1 MVYGIYNEL
10 VTGAY
15 KPTQNWG
22 GHIVPEL
29 VVLCL
34 CFLDLCL
41 FDWVMLFLIGLEK
54 SSNVRH
60 FGLSVSNHQKKHAHT
75 LWWG

>member
-34 CFLDLCL
+34 CFSWLVFIWLSNAV
-41 FDWVMLFLIGLEK
+41 FNRIGEEQQ
-54 SSNVRH
+54 R
-60 FGLSVSNHQKKHAHT
+60 
-75 LWWG
+75 